1 VNSDCAMLLGTFGGS
16 DRIQNRPRKQCSGR
30 DLGASFRKTDR
41 EASASRALRSWPM
54 ALAFK
59 VFSQPIDVGTGQRD
73 IPVQVPMGQNVKTAE
88 VAIKAFNLDFVDP
101 TDRVI
106 DIVRVMTTRATASGD
121 EVVFNIICQYA
132 DRNGNE
138 RYKGSV
144 DVLVIAE
151 V

>member
-1 VNSDCAMLLGTFGGS
+1 
-16 DRIQNRPRKQCSGR
+16 
-30 DLGASFRKTDR
+30 
-41 EASASRALRSWPM
+41 M
-54 ALAFK
+54 ALVFK

-106 DIVRVMTTRATASGD
+106 DIVRVMTTRATPSGD